1 MVRPCMGDV
10 VDDLANQIHEYLLEE
25 STPFQGGRLVL
36 LPITAL
42 VKRFEKNHRTINRRI
57 SVLKNVGLLEILI
70 KKDYGTLY
78 AVKEEQED

>member
-1 MVRPCMGDV
+1 
-10 VDDLANQIHEYLLEE
+10 
-25 STPFQGGRLVL
+25 
-36 LPITAL
+36 

>member
-1 MVRPCMGDV
+1 MGDQ

-25 STPFQGGRLVL
+25 STPFQNGRLVL

-57 SVLKNVGLLEILI
+57 TILRNVGLLEILI

-78 AVKEEQED
+78 SVKEEQED